1 MNIGSQI
8 VDAIFSPLEGVV
20 EGITKGL
27 STGFENL
34 LWQDPTAEVK
44 VLSDLAQFGLVF
56 LGVGIVT
63 GLVYLGFRLLRR

>member
-20 EGITKGL
+20 EGMTKGI
-27 STGFENL
+27 TTAFEHL
-34 LWQDPTAEVK
+34 LWQDPAAEVK
-44 VLSDLAQFGLVF
+44 VLSDVAQFGLVF

-63 GLVYLGFRLLRR
+63 GLVYLGFKLLRR